1 MDPNTA
7 EKFCKARLFP
17 YSMKTKVAEALEQLE
32 KEGNIAP
39 VQDIEWEAPLVPI
52 LKPDGKIIE
61 TVETSKLQ

>member
-1 MDPNTA
+1 
-7 EKFCKARLFP
+7 
-17 YSMKTKVAEALEQLE
+17 MKTKVAEALEQLE